1 MKGTRVKKD
10 RLKTAR
16 RVPRPG
22 KPDVSVVIPSYK
34 PGDSVLRC
42 LDAVK
47 RQSARLSAEVI
58 VVDSSPEPVD
68 EMIHRRHPDVTVV
81 QLAKRTLPG
90 RARSI
95 GGRMARGRV
104 VCFTDTDCV
113 PDEGWLDRLWKTVN
127 GGTRVAGGSVVNG
140 TPRSAIGTA
149 EYLLEFNEI
158 NPGMPGREI
167 GALPSCNLA
176 VERPVFDAVGGFPD
190 FMKGEDTIFCDRAL
204 ALGNRIRFVPE
215 ARITHM
221 NRTGFAHFLRNQTA
235 LGEGA
240 AETRRRT
247 RRHGH
252 FLIRW
257 PVLVVLIPAFRTAA
271 IGLRL
276 LKSDRG
282 LFLRYLGLYPL
293 IFLGLLWYTWGFI
306 RGPHRSGLST
316 ENPGASK
323 EGHIK

>member
-1 MKGTRVKKD
+1 MKKARTKKN
-10 RLKTAR
+10 R
-16 RVPRPG
+16 RIPRPG

-34 PGDSVLRC
+34 PGESVLHC
-42 LDAVK
+42 LDAVR
-47 RQSARLSAEVI
+47 RQSARLSIEVI
-58 VVDSSPEPVD
+58 VVDSSPEPV
-68 EMIHRRHPDVTVV
+68 EAMIHSRHPDVTVV

-90 RARSI
+90 RARTI
-95 GGRMARGRV
+95 GGRMALGRV
-104 VCFTDTDCV
+104 VCFTDTDCI
-113 PDEGWLDRLWKTVN
+113 PDVEWLDRLWKTVIS
-127 GGTRVAGGSVVNG
+127 GYRVAGGSVANG
-140 TPRSAIGTA
+140 TPRSGVGTA

-167 GALPSCNLA
+167 GALPSCNLG

-190 FMKGEDTIFCDRAL
+190 FMKGEDTIFCDRAR
-204 ALGNRIRFVPE
+204 ALGHRIRFVPE

-221 NRTGFAHFLRNQTA
+221 NRTGFLHFLRNQTA

-240 AETRRRT
+240 SETRRLT

-257 PVLVVLIPAFRTAA
+257 PFLIVFIPAFRTAA
-271 IGLRL
+271 IGLRF
-276 LKSDRG
+276 LKSDRR
-282 LFLRYLGLYPL
+282 LFLQYVALYPP

-316 ENPGASK
+316 ENPSLSK
-323 EGHIK
+323 EGKIK

>member
-1 MKGTRVKKD
+1 MNRPRRNPGTKI
-10 RLKTAR
+10 
-16 RVPRPG
+16 
-22 KPDVSVVIPSYK
+22 PDVSIVIPSYK
-34 PGDSVLRC
+34 PGASVLNC
-42 LDAVK
+42 LDAIR
-47 RQSARLSAEVI
+47 RQKARLAAEVI
-58 VVDSSPEPVD
+58 VVDSSPEPV
-68 EMIHRRHPDVTVV
+68 EAMIHGRYPAVAVV

-95 GGRMARGRV
+95 GARLARGRV
-104 VCFTDTDCV
+104 VCFTDTDCL
-113 PDEGWLDRLWKTVN
+113 PDGEWLGRLWKAVDS
-127 GGTRVAGGSVVNG
+127 GFRVAGGSVVNG
-140 TPRSAIGTA
+140 TPRSVVGTA

-190 FMKGEDTIFCDRAL
+190 FMKGEDTIFCDRARS
-204 ALGNRIRFVPE
+204 LGNRILFVPG

-221 NRTGFAHFLRNQTA
+221 NRTGFLHFLRNQTA

-257 PVLVVLIPAFRTAA
+257 PFLVVCIPAFRTAA
-271 IGLRL
+271 IGLRFL
-276 LKSDRG
+276 RSDHR
-282 LFLRYLGLYPL
+282 LFLQYVALYPL

-316 ENPGASK
+316 ENPKESK
-323 EGHIK
+323 QGRQP